1 RRAGKMG
8 PRWSRSTPW
17 RGSPVSESADGH
29 DDATEEAAEPDEAD
43 EAGDADAAAGTEE
56 LAGAVED
63 MLETIRQ
70 AKVAPL
76 VLSTVSPF
84 GSVAHGKL
92 DAKDLVE
99 AKAAIDVIDAL
110 LPLLPDDVDA
120 DIRRDFGQALT
131 NLKLAYAD
139 AVAAAE

>member
-1 RRAGKMG
+1 M
-8 PRWSRSTPW
+8 
-17 RGSPVSESADGH
+17 SESADEH
-29 DDATEEAAEPDEAD
+29 AEDEVPGDEAED
-43 EAGDADAAAGTEE
+43 EE

-63 MLETIRQ
+63 VLETIRQ

-76 VLSTVSPF
+76 ILSTVSTF
-84 GSVAHGKL
+84 ASVAYGKL
-92 DAKDLVE
+92 DAKDLPE

-110 LPLLPDDVDA
+110 LPLLGGDVDE

-131 NLKLAYAD
+131 NLKLTYAN

>member
-1 RRAGKMG
+1 
-8 PRWSRSTPW
+8 
-17 RGSPVSESADGH
+17 VSESADEHERDEGA
-29 DDATEEAAEPDEAD
+29 DSEA
-43 EAGDADAAAGTEE
+43 EE

-76 VLSTVSPF
+76 VLSTVSTF
-84 GSVAHGKL
+84 ASVAYGKL
-92 DAKDLVE
+92 EAKDLTE

-110 LPLLPDDVDA
+110 LPLLSDDVDD
-120 DIRRDFGQALT
+120 DIRRDFAQALT

-139 AVAAAE
+139 AVTSAE

>member
-1 RRAGKMG
+1 M
-8 PRWSRSTPW
+8 
-17 RGSPVSESADGH
+17 SESADEQEHEIDEVAGEE
-29 DDATEEAAEPDEAD
+29 TEAEA
-43 EAGDADAAAGTEE
+43 EE

-76 VLSTVSPF
+76 ILSTVSTF
-84 GSVAHGKL
+84 ASVAYGKL
-92 DAKDLVE
+92 DAKDLPE

-110 LPLLPDDVDA
+110 LPLLSNDVDEE
-120 DIRRDFGQALT
+120 IRRDFGQALT
-131 NLKLAYAD
+131 SLKLAYAN

>member
-1 RRAGKMG
+1 
-8 PRWSRSTPW
+8 
-17 RGSPVSESADGH
+17 VSESADEH
-29 DDATEEAAEPDEAD
+29 DDEIEENEVDEDEA
-43 EAGDADAAAGTEE
+43 EAEG

-76 VLSTVSPF
+76 ILSTVSTF
-84 GSVAHGKL
+84 ASVAYGKL
-92 DAKDLVE
+92 DAKDLPE

-110 LPLLPDDVDA
+110 LPLLTNDVDEE
-120 DIRRDFGQALT
+120 IRRDFGQALT
-131 NLKLAYAD
+131 NLKLAYAN

>member
-1 RRAGKMG
+1 
-8 PRWSRSTPW
+8 
-17 RGSPVSESADGH
+17 VSESADEH
-29 DDATEEAAEPDEAD
+29 DVAEEDAKPGEAD
-43 EAGDADAAAGTEE
+43 EVADADTAAETEE

-76 VLSTVSPF
+76 VLSTVSTF
-84 GSVAHGKL
+84 ASVAYGKL
-92 DAKDLVE
+92 EANDLVE

-110 LPLLPDDVDA
+110 LPLLPDDVDEA
-120 DIRRDFGQALT
+120 IRRDFGQALT

-139 AVAAAE
+139 AVATAE

>member
-1 RRAGKMG
+1 M
-8 PRWSRSTPW
+8 
-17 RGSPVSESADGH
+17 SESAEEQQSEVTADQTEG
-29 DDATEEAAEPDEAD
+29 DDLT
-43 EAGDADAAAGTEE
+43 
-56 LAGAVED
+56 GAVEE

-76 VLSTVSPF
+76 ILSTVSTF
-84 GSVAHGKL
+84 ASVAYGKL
-92 DAKDLVE
+92 EAKDLPE

-110 LPLLPDDVDA
+110 LPLLSGDIDE

-139 AVAAAE
+139 AVAKAE